1 MNTRTIAVIAAVLLA
16 GLAGCG
22 TGADAE
28 VNRSTTDI
36 RTSVE
41 HLREAIGEETKAVK
55 GERGDVRAQ
64 AENVRLV
71 ARIESTNLTKYASR
85 APAETQ
91 HFANAAKS
99 WAESVATAREAML
112 SDQETSAIA
121 LANSITEE
129 RFMDSAATDLHVT
142 PWTPRPPWTPSP
154 EADSE

>member
-1 MNTRTIAVIAAVLLA
+1 MHTRTIAVITAVLLA

-22 TGADAE
+22 TSADAG
-28 VNRSTTDI
+28 VKKSTTDI

-41 HLREAIGEETKAVK
+41 HLREAMGEETKAVK
-55 GERGDVRAQ
+55 EKKGDVRAR

-71 ARIESTNLTKYASR
+71 AQIESTNLKKYADR

-91 HFANAAKS
+91 KFANAAKS

-112 SDQETSAIA
+112 SDQETSTIA
-121 LANSITEE
+121 LADSITEE
-129 RFMDSAATDLHVT
+129 RFMDSAAADLHVT
-142 PWTPRPPWTPSP
+142 PWTPRPPWTASS